1 MTQQQIAT
9 ELFESAR
16 KLGNSNDKRS
26 NFIKLPTIINSLSK
40 DIATLK
46 YKPSGFHVFVVLDP
60 KLREIF
66 APSFRDRL
74 AQQWLISLIE
84 PTIDKQFIDD
94 NFANR
99 KRKGTHA
106 AIKRAQH
113 FMRKKDNT
121 HYCQLDIQSF
131 FPSIDRGVLL
141 NLWKKW
147 FMKLSYDKETLMQIN
162 HVATQIIIQSPTTPY
177 PIISGR
183 AELLSSVPK
192 NKSLFYAKKGIGL
205 PIGSLSSQFFCNLY
219 LNELDQYVKHKLKI
233 KSYLR
238 YVDDMMIFG
247 NNPKE
252 LIGLKNEI
260 NLFLIQNLHL
270 SLHPNKTILQRVNQG
285 ANFLGAII
293 FPHHTY
299 PRERQIKSLRVK
311 VNFFNKLLDPT
322 NIVLKDIPTG
332 GVWEKYMSRGK
343 CVLSVEAIKRKIL
356 STINSYYGL
365 FIHSKSYTLRKKLF
379 FSMGR
384 VGDNII
390 PSNMNFTKFCCFKK

>member
-1 MTQQQIAT
+1 M
-9 ELFESAR
+9 
-16 KLGNSNDKRS
+16 
-26 NFIKLPTIINSLSK
+26 IIL
-40 DIATLK
+40 
-46 YKPSGFHVFVVLDP
+46 
-60 KLREIF
+60 
-66 APSFRDRL
+66 
-74 AQQWLISLIE
+74 LIE
-84 PTIDKQFIDD
+84 
-94 NFANR
+94 

-147 FMKLSYDKETLMQIN
+147 FMKLSYDEETLMQIN

-205 PIGSLSSQFFCNLY
+205 PIGSLSSQFFSNLY

>member
-1 MTQQQIAT
+1 MTQKQIA
-9 ELFESAR
+9 EKLFECAR
-16 KLGNSNDKRS
+16 KLGNSQDKKI
-26 NFIKLPTIINSLSK
+26 NFVKLPSIINSLAK
-40 DIATLK
+40 DITLK
-46 YKPSGFHVFVVLDP
+46 SYNPGRFHVFIVLDP

-66 APSFRDRL
+66 APAFRDRL

-84 PTIDKQFIDD
+84 PTINKQFIDD

-99 KRKGTHA
+99 KQKGTHA

-147 FMKLSYDKETLMQIN
+147 FMKLSYDEETLMQIN

-205 PIGSLSSQFFCNLY
+205 PIGSLSSQFFSNLY

>member
-1 MTQQQIAT
+1 
-9 ELFESAR
+9 
-16 KLGNSNDKRS
+16 
-26 NFIKLPTIINSLSK
+26 
-40 DIATLK
+40 
-46 YKPSGFHVFVVLDP
+46 
-60 KLREIF
+60 
-66 APSFRDRL
+66 
-74 AQQWLISLIE
+74 
-84 PTIDKQFIDD
+84 
-94 NFANR
+94 
-99 KRKGTHA
+99 
-106 AIKRAQH
+106 
-113 FMRKKDNT
+113 
-121 HYCQLDIQSF
+121 
-131 FPSIDRGVLL
+131 
-141 NLWKKW
+141 
-147 FMKLSYDKETLMQIN
+147 
-162 HVATQIIIQSPTTPY
+162 
-177 PIISGR
+177 
-183 AELLSSVPK
+183 
-192 NKSLFYAKKGIGL
+192 
-205 PIGSLSSQFFCNLY
+205 
-219 LNELDQYVKHKLKI
+219 
-233 KSYLR
+233 
-238 YVDDMMIFG
+238 MMIFG